1 MEKTKN
7 TRTRAPCEE
16 YWDEIRPDLE
26 QHYVEERLPLKKVAK
41 ILEEKYKFR
50 ATISAYLG
58 RTCMYKMRLDKW
70 GLRKNFK
77 MTQLAA
83 AADVV
88 EPFYRVGLNPPKL
101 LVDNRE
107 LPVKLVRRHFADR
120 LQESKPLLESRN
132 HRHTLKGLNLRAGPS
147 KTHVQKIAPQV
158 PRVTLQ
164 LSLEMGPFEKTLI
177 QVNHYFTWRSSRE
190 DDYFLM
196 QDQHTTQ
203 SSAMTDPAK
212 LYNLIV
218 DLESAMIDEAFHLV
232 PNLFRE
238 ALVIA
243 PRVISEQ
250 HPQLLSTLLTICP
263 RRSTNHV
270 EHMMSAIFS
279 RLTSMAR
286 KLLSEHHAI
295 LMVLQLRL
303 QRFEMDIPFLSLLR
317 LIHDIAL
324 RQHDHFRESLYELE
338 LDMVYVIS
346 YEEGPAAASRF
357 CEDSLLRCKEM
368 LGPDHWWCRRLRL
381 ELALMLFT
389 DGLNTAAER
398 MCQELLAAP
407 FSPQSDNFREQELTR
422 LMTINLLGDIVKDWG
437 DYEGA
442 ASWYRQAYDGFKECW
457 GPEDQDALL
466 ALHNARQMEREV
478 ATFNQSAIDG
488 SETDT
493 EESGTTDEQVLE
505 QLIRELGED
514 ITRLD
519 IDDAANTTALVKEPW
534 EPSSLAFADPEASRC
549 AGAAGFIPPLDI
561 PKTNDDV
568 GFDEQGL
575 VRNNCNGS
583 EAFSW
588 PSSSRHVVQTPDID
602 PQTVVD
608 NDTSASFV
616 DGASY
621 PPFFFEQYT
630 SNMQATVISDN
641 HPNTMFES
649 GSILPSFSEH
659 YMPTTPP
666 IPMADNAQQAL
677 NNTIDALPPLN
688 TEVDLEI
695 LDYTPL
701 VNVQSDFDPRIHE
714 FDMDF
719 NMDDFMNWDGD
730 LGFQELL
737 QLQEGD
743 TYMLDGL

>member
-16 YWDEIRPDLE
+16 DWDEIRPDLE
-26 QHYVEERLPLKKVAK
+26 QHYIEERLPLKKVAK
-41 ILEEKYKFR
+41 ILEAKYEFR
-50 ATISAYLG
+50 AT
-58 RTCMYKMRLDKW
+58 TCMYKMRLDKW

-107 LPVKLVRRHFADR
+107 LPVKLLRRHFADR
-120 LQESKPLLESRN
+120 LQESKPLLESWK
-132 HRHTLKGLNLRAGPS
+132 HRHTPKDLNLRTGSS
-147 KTHVQKIAPQV
+147 KTHVQKIV
-158 PRVTLQ
+158 PEVTRVTLQ
-164 LSLEMGPFEKTLI
+164 LSPGMGPFEKTLI
-177 QVNHYFTWRSSRE
+177 QVNHYFTWRSSKE

-196 QDQHTTQ
+196 QDQQTTQ
-203 SSAMTDPAK
+203 SSAMTHPTK
-212 LYNLIV
+212 LYNLLISL
-218 DLESAMIDEAFHLV
+218 DAAMYDQAFHLV
-232 PNLFRE
+232 PISFRK
-238 ALVIA
+238 ALDIA

-250 HPQLLSTLLTICP
+250 HPELLSNLLVICS
-263 RRSTNHV
+263 RQSTNHGD

-279 RLTSMAR
+279 YLTSMVR
-286 KLLSEHHAI
+286 KLLSERHPI

-317 LIHDIAL
+317 LMHDIVL
-324 RQHDHFRESLYELE
+324 RQDDHCWESLFQLE
-338 LDMVYVIS
+338 NDIS
-346 YEEGPAAASRF
+346 YAILYSEGPAAATRV
-357 CEDSLLRCKEM
+357 CEDLLLRNQEM
-368 LGPDHWWCRRLRL
+368 LGPDHWRCRMLKL
-381 ELALMLFT
+381 ELAQKLFL
-389 DGLNTAAER
+389 DGLSTAAEE
-398 MCQELLAAP
+398 MCRELLDAQ
-407 FSPQSDNFREQELTR
+407 FSPQSGDWRKPKFTGL
-422 LMTINLLGDIVKDWG
+422 LAMDLLGDITRDRG
-437 DYEGA
+437 DYAEA
-442 ASWYRQAYDGFKECW
+442 VSWYRQEYDGLKKYW
-457 GPEDQDALL
+457 GPEDQDALR
-466 ALHNARQMEREV
+466 ALHNARRMQRKV
-478 ATFNQSAIDG
+478 SRFNQSARDG
-488 SETDT
+488 SEKDT
-493 EESGTTDEQVLE
+493 EEPGTTDEQRLE

-534 EPSSLAFADPEASRC
+534 EPSSLAFEDPEASRC

-561 PKTNDDV
+561 PNTNEDV

-575 VRNNCNGS
+575 VRNNWKGS

-588 PSSSRHVVQTPDID
+588 RSSSRHVVQTPDID

-621 PPFFFEQYT
+621 PPSFFEQCT
-630 SNMQATVISDN
+630 SNMQATIISDN

-666 IPMADNAQQAL
+666 IAMADNAQQAL
-677 NNTIDALPPLN
+677 NNAIDALPPLN
-688 TEVDLEI
+688 TEVDLEM
-695 LDYTPL
+695 LEYTPL
-701 VNVQSDFDPRIHE
+701 MNAQSDFDPRIHE